1 MHNSI
6 GRIRILKSDTVSK
19 GLLFSMLLLLAHAV
33 ITSVIYSESII
44 LSLYSYR
51 YTLLLP
57 IIYFYTLY
65 YDKWIYNTGIIKLII
80 GFAYLQIPFA
90 VAKYFIAGGGELNT
104 LDSVT
109 GHLLHM
115 ISCGMSSKCNSN
127 YYIQLVVGK
136 KAVFRVNHTIAVL
149 LLLVP
154 LVLSKSRL
162 ASLFVMIAVGL
173 GLLIPLM
180 RISSRRVSVRRVMYV
195 LCLSVLISAI
205 LYKYF
210 WVEQD
215 YDLEQH
221 SSSEYVWD
229 YLTRQGSD
237 NGNTTGIS
245 MGRIQSIITASKLV
259 SESPVSFLFGFSPA
273 SAIDARFLG
282 AHGRYYQSSGALDGL
297 GRTQYSRMI
306 MSLGFLGLITMFY
319 SVHRVQR
326 QIASNYG
333 KRYSEL
339 HEVTPLLFLL
349 FLLLSGYTI
358 TLYHSYYSALY
369 GVTFAIIQLE
379 QRRVRRCARVE
390 RILQPAL
397 EH

>member
-1 MHNSI
+1 MINPILIFAIMVIGIVGVVKPKWVFRICILLSLVQLGWLTRYDEGSEYLNRVSLFLSLSSLVIIFMHNSI

-109 GHLLHM
+109 GTFTAYGSLVACQVSA
-115 ISCGMSSKCNSN
+115 IAIITYN
-127 YYIQLVVGK
+127 LVVGK

-259 SESPVSFLFGFSPA
+259 SESPVASFLVFH
-273 SAIDARFLG
+273 L
-282 AHGRYYQSSGALDGL
+282 
-297 GRTQYSRMI
+297 
-306 MSLGFLGLITMFY
+306 
-319 SVHRVQR
+319 
-326 QIASNYG
+326 
-333 KRYSEL
+333 
-339 HEVTPLLFLL
+339 PL
-349 FLLLSGYTI
+349 
-358 TLYHSYYSALY
+358 
-369 GVTFAIIQLE
+369 
-379 QRRVRRCARVE
+379 R
-390 RILQPAL
+390 
-397 EH
+397 